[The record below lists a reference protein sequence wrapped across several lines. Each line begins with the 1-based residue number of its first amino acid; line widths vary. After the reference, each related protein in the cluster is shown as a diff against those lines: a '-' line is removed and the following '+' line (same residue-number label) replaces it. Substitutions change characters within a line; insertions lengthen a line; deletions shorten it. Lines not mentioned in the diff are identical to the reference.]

1 MYCSWFKHCAEL
13 NSSIVSYRDLN
24 MGVLLARLTYVHELD
39 CQHTE
44 DARFVMLDRL
54 LGPYV

>member
-1 MYCSWFKHCAEL
+1 
-13 NSSIVSYRDLN
+13 